1 MRWRQRLGIGTL
13 ELEVRTRLGT
23 NWTLLGLFPP
33 MRSMSARCATRA
45 RVPMT
50 GADARRML
58 FVAINVRSGPGAVLV
73 RRHARA
79 ADTQAFLHELR
90 GRNRSSGTIWL
101 TADRASAHT
110 HRGMQALA
118 EALDIRLLWLPK
130 QASECNP
137 MDHLWRKILRV
148 VAANRQAEPIDAPAA
163 SPPIFCSGFT
173 RASPGARPA
182 CGQGASGSTAC
193 RGSLGKL
200 LRLRA
205 FFAFPPPAA
214 APWCRCRKRSSASGV
229 SG

>member
-13 ELEVRTRLGT
+13 ELKVGIRPGSG
-23 NWTLLGLFPP
+23 WTLLRLFPP
-33 MRSMSARCATRA
+33 MRSMSARCDTRA
-45 RVPMT
+45 RGPMT
-50 GADARRML
+50 GADARRVL
-58 FVAINVRSGPGAVLV
+58 FVAINVRSGAGVVVV

-79 ADTQAFLHELR
+79 ADAQAFLHKLR
-90 GRNRSSGTIWL
+90 RRNRCSGTIWL
-101 TADRASAHT
+101 VVERVSAHT
-110 HRGMQALA
+110 HRGTQALA

-137 MDHLWRKILRV
+137 MDQLWRKILRV

-182 CGQGASGSTAC
+182 CGQGASSSTAC
-193 RGSLGKL
+193 RGSFGKL

-214 APWCRCRKRSSASGV
+214 AP
-229 SG
+229 